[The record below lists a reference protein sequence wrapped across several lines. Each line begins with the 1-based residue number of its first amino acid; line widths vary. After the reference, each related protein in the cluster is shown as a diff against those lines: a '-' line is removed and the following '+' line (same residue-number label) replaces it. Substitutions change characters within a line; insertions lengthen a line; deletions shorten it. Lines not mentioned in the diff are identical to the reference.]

1 MDNRLLPVG
10 LVFVLVFAL
19 IPSITFAVASALPL
33 AASPNPFTLSNTIIN
48 VGQYSTTN
56 TLVSGGSGGPYSAQ
70 WTWINSNEVNNQ
82 VINTITVGSAPHG
95 VSFNPSGTLA
105 YVTNV
110 GSDTVNVIQVSSN
123 SVINTITVGIDPYGV
138 SFNPSGTLA
147 YVANYNSDTVNV
159 IQVSSNSV
167 INTITVGID
176 PYGLAFNPSGTLA
189 YVTNYN
195 SDTVNVIQVS
205 SNSVINTITVGS
217 DPASVAF
224 NPSSTLA
231 YVANYG
237 SNTVNVIQVSSN
249 SVINTITVG
258 TNPVSLSFNP
268 SGTLAY
274 VANYGSNTVNV
285 IQVSSN
291 SVINTITVGT
301 NPVSLSFN
309 PSGTLAYVI
318 NYNGDTVSVIGDLPE
333 TSLQEVPS
341 SGLMQLSAHA
351 VNGNT
356 LAFTFNGVTYTEST
370 GQNTIY
376 GAWTLYGFVQDN
388 GTDIY
393 YYGSNTIL
401 LSNTLTI
408 DPALSTPT
416 ISPSNPTID
425 NGQSV
430 SFTSSWSGGTTDYTA
445 KLYSSTTSTCNTGST
460 LVQTLSSLTSGSA
473 SFSSTSPTS
482 TTYYCIFVTDGATTP
497 ETTNS
502 INSEVVVNSAL
513 GTPSISPSNPTIDN
527 GQSVSFTSS
536 WSGGTPTYGASLYA
550 SPTSACN
557 QQSTLVQQDIALSA
571 NTVTFSQV
579 TPSANTYYCIF
590 VTDNTLNSYSL
601 STSITSGFSQPQ
613 GVAFSPSGTYAYVTN
628 CNSNCFGSGPDNVVI
643 INTASNTVTG
653 SITSGFNEPY
663 GVAFSPS
670 GTYAYV
676 TSFRNNNAVIINT
689 ATNTVTGSIA
699 SGFEEPISV
708 AFSPSGTYAY
718 VTNFASENIAIINTA
733 TNTVTGSITSGF
745 GDPQGVAFSPSGTYA
760 YVTNCNSNC
769 FGSVPNNVVIINTAS
784 NTVTGSITSGFN
796 EPYGVAFS
804 PSGTYAYVTNLG
816 NNVVIINTA
825 SNTVTG
831 SITSGFNKPYGV
843 AFSPSGTYAYVTN
856 YNYDN
861 VLIINTGT
869 STTNSIYSLVSIN
882 PTLSVPTISPSN
894 KIINSGQSVTFSS
907 TWTGGTPDYTAKLY
921 SSSSSTCNTGSALV
935 QSIPS
940 LTTGSTAFNPVTP
953 ASTTYYCIF
962 ITDSASTPVTVNSTN
977 GEVIVNTGPQVSN
990 PYAGGPTGYFGPNS
1004 TLSSSTT
1011 STITSSSTTILPV
1024 TTITPITASPGTKDI
1039 CNDSSGYTINY
1050 PSLNAT
1056 IKVAPAINGCFRI
1069 NIINA
1074 TSQSRV
1080 SNNSVITAINY
1091 TVNNTN
1097 VSADMILHYSCS
1109 IPNSDVAP
1117 FILRNGTWQ
1126 EITPFTLN
1134 ATACTVEFA
1143 IPSDPVIALLN
1154 TNVTSTINTTAAT
1167 TTAQTPV
1174 TTAPAP
1180 QQNNS
1185 PVLILILVIL
1195 VIIVIAVLFIYLRNR
1210 R

>member
-19 IPSITFAVASALPL
+19 IPSITFAVAPALPL

-48 VGQYSTTN
+48 VGQYSTAN

-110 GSDTVNVIQVSSN
+110 G
-123 SVINTITVGIDPYGV
+123 
-138 SFNPSGTLA
+138 
-147 YVANYNSDTVNV
+147 SDTVNV

-274 VANYGSNTVNV
+274 VANYNSDTVNV

-291 SVINTITVGT
+291 SVVNTITVGSS
-301 NPVSLSFN
+301 PSSISFN

-760 YVTNCNSNC
+760 YVTN
-769 FGSVPNNVVIINTAS
+769 
-784 NTVTGSITSGFN
+784 
-796 EPYGVAFS
+796 
-804 PSGTYAYVTNLG
+804 LG